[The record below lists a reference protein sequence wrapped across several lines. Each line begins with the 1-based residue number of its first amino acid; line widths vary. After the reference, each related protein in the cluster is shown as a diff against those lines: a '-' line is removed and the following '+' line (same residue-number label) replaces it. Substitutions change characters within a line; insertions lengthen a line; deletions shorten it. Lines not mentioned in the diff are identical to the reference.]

1 MMQCQSSMMTI
12 EIIFICIHTIY
23 KCQKSY

>member
-1 MMQCQSSMMTI
+1 MMTI